1 MHVILGLTSSLE
13 TKMVGDY
20 GLGKEGDQVK
30 GLLRK
35 LHPGEIK
42 EKGGWMLKE

>member
-20 GLGKEGDQVK
+20 GLGKGDQVK